1 MLRIILSLI
10 GRWGLIKYVALGIFS
25 GLCSFLFITLLTGA
39 LNLLMVGAYT
49 SMSQEYIVI
58 FAFVILLFV
67 WSRKILSTIIIK
79 YTQVLLWKLR
89 KDVISTVLKSDYQRF
104 YGQKSEIL
112 IAITNNV
119 YAITDASMQVINF
132 TTETVLA
139 IACLVFMAVISPSL
153 CFITIGF
160 AIIGIT
166 IYQLGSKKIERNFET
181 SLNLE
186 VKFQGKINDILN
198 GFKEI
203 HMEPAKGEHI
213 FENQI
218 NEIANQAIKS
228 NLTAYTRFI
237 NSQVIGHI
245 LFYVLISITVL
256 VFSVLLEI
264 ENTKIIDFV
273 FTLLYFLASIQSIM
287 AILPTI
293 SKAMVASSK
302 LIALQSDLKNARYTN
317 KKVEKGVNISE
328 FERISA
334 EKIDFFYSSESDSF
348 GIEQI
353 DFELKKGEIVFIY
366 GGNGSGKTTFINTL
380 LGLHKHTAGVLK
392 LNTDVIDET
401 NYDYYRTAFSVVFN
415 DFYLFDE
422 LYKTPDKESW
432 DNYLTLFEL
441 NGKVELQ
448 GNKLSTT
455 ELSTGQRKRLALI
468 LAIIEEKPIIVLDEW
483 AADQDPNFRNK
494 FYRVILPLLKERGF
508 TILAITHDD
517 HYYECADRLFKMWEG
532 KLTEETS
539 EISFFNRNS

>member
-1 MLRIILSLI
+1 MLRVILSLI

-25 GLCSFLFITLLTGA
+25 GLCSFLFITLLTGVMD
-39 LNLLMVGAYT
+39 LLMKGAYT
-49 SMSQEYIVI
+49 DISQEYIVI

-89 KDVISTVLKSDYQRF
+89 KDVISTVLKSDYQQF
-104 YGQKSEIL
+104 YGQKSKIL
-112 IAITNNV
+112 TAITNNV
-119 YAITDASMQVINF
+119 YAITEASMQVINF

-139 IACLVFMAVISPSL
+139 VACLIFMAVISPSL

-160 AIIGIT
+160 AIVGIT
-166 IYQLGSKKIERNFET
+166 IYQLGSRKIERNFET

-203 HMEPAKGEHI
+203 HMEPSKGQHI
-213 FENQI
+213 YENQI

-245 LFYVLISITVL
+245 LFYVLMSVTVL
-256 VFSVLLEI
+256 IFSVLLEI
-264 ENTKIIDFV
+264 QNTRIINFV

-302 LIALQSDLKNARYTN
+302 LIVLQNDLKNARYSN
-317 KKVEKGVNISE
+317 DPAEKAISMSE
-328 FERISA
+328 FERVSA
-334 EKIDFFYSSESDSF
+334 EKIDFFYTKESETF
-348 GIEQI
+348 GIKEI

-380 LGLHKHTAGVLK
+380 LGLYKHSSGVLK
-392 LNTDVIDET
+392 LNNEVIDET
-401 NYDYYRTAFSVVFN
+401 NYNFYRTAFSVVFN

-432 DNYLTLFEL
+432 NSYLTLFEL
-441 NGKVELQ
+441 DGKVELN

-455 ELSTGQRKRLALI
+455 DLSTGQRKRLALI
-468 LAIIEEKPIIVLDEW
+468 LAIVEEKPIIVLDEW

-508 TILAITHDD
+508 TVLAVTHDD
-517 HYYECADRLFKMWEG
+517 HYYECADRLFKMCEG
-532 KLTEETS
+532 KLSEETS
-539 EISFFNRNS
+539 EISFFRKNS

>member
-39 LNLLMVGAYT
+39 LNLLMGGAYT
-49 SMSQEYIVI
+49 SISQEYIVI

-139 IACLVFMAVISPSL
+139 VACLVFMAVISPSL

-186 VKFQGKINDILN
+186 IKFQGKINDILN

-245 LFYVLISITVL
+245 LFYVLISVTVL
-256 VFSVLLEI
+256 IFSVLLEI
-264 ENTKIIDFV
+264 ENTKIINFV

-302 LIALQSDLKNARYTN
+302 LITLQRDLKNAQYTN
-317 KKVEKGVNISE
+317 KGVEKGVNISD

-334 EKIDFFYSSESDSF
+334 EKVSFFYSSESDSF

-353 DFELKKGEIVFIY
+353 DFEFKKGEIVFIY

-380 LGLHKHTAGVLK
+380 LGLYKHSAGVLK
-392 LNTDVIDET
+392 LNNDVIDET

-422 LYKTPDKESW
+422 IYKTPEKESW
-432 DNYLTLFEL
+432 DSYLTLFEL